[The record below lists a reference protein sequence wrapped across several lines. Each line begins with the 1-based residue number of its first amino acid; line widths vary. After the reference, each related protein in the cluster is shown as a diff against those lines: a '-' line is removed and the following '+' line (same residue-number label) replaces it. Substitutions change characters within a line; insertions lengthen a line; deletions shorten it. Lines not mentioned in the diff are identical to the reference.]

1 MEKPRI
7 RSAAAFRNAAAVVLL
22 LLLALYVPLRVRMAR
37 EDRAP
42 EPCAPGTE
50 LGIFFTSNLSGYRE
64 PCG

>member
-1 MEKPRI
+1 MEKPGT

-22 LLLALYVPLRVRMAR
+22 VLLALYVPLRVRMAR
-37 EDRAP
+37 EDRAV
-42 EPCAPGTE
+42 ERCAPGTE